1 MSNIKNVLL
10 RFPHLGQQIFQILD
24 NQDLNKCLKVSRYCK
39 TFIEDQKFFWI
50 RRIVQMTNIDIID
63 IGRGVKSFRNLCGQD
78 VTRRWAARRRFLICR
93 NHFLENLLKKSNRKD
108 IQEMHTVSKSKQ
120 QKSQHSNVFYFALL
134 CGQTEIL
141 KKLFNSSTFEDHIK
155 RAMKQTILYH
165 AAERGQMEIVQFIIE
180 SQNPANPR
188 GIYYSLNH
196 GFCDCSNGNT
206 PLHIAAENGQLSICQ
221 LIITYLT
228 DKNPRGYRY
237 NGRPDRRSP
246 LDLAALNGHLDVF
259 KLFFENN
266 DDEKN
271 PKNEF
276 CLGETPLHLA
286 AEKGH
291 FNICN
296 FIIQKLENKK
306 NPRDYS
312 NGTPL
317 HRAAKNGFYS
327 ICELIIQNVRIKFP
341 KDDNGFTPRDLAQ
354 ENGHQ
359 EICQLFEKN
368 PKKRKIG

>member
-1 MSNIKNVLL
+1 MKNVLL

-50 RRIVQMTNIDIID
+50 RRIIQMTNIDIID
-63 IGRGVKSFRNLCGQD
+63 ISRGVRNFRNLGGQE
-78 VTRRWAARRRFLICR
+78 VMRRRAALRRFLICR
-93 NHFLENLLKKSNRKD
+93 NNFLENLLKKSNQKD

-120 QKSQHSNVFYFALL
+120 QKSQHSNVFYFAFL
-134 CGQTEIL
+134 CVQTEIL
-141 KKLFNSSTFEDHIK
+141 KKLFNSSVFEDHIK
-155 RAMKQTILYH
+155 RAMKKSILYH
-165 AAERGQMEIVQFIIE
+165 AAEKGQMEIVQFIIQPIIQT
-180 SQNPANPR
+180 QNPRQIN
-188 GIYYSLNH
+188 YVLNH

-206 PLHIAAENGQLSICQ
+206 LLHIAAENGQLSICQ
-221 LIITYLT
+221 LIIPYLT
-228 DKNPRGYRY
+228 DKNPRGYF
-237 NGRPDRRSP
+237 NGRSDRRSP

-317 HRAAKNGFYS
+317 HRAARNGFYS

>member
-1 MSNIKNVLL
+1 MKNVLL

-24 NQDLNKCLKVSRYCK
+24 NQDLNECLKVSRYCK

-50 RRIVQMTNIDIID
+50 KRIVQMTNIDIILS
-63 IGRGVKSFRNLCGQD
+63 RSESF
-78 VTRRWAARRRFLICR
+78 
-93 NHFLENLLKKSNRKD
+93 FLENLLKESNRKD
-108 IQEMHTVSKSKQ
+108 IQKIHTVAMSKQ
-120 QKSQHSNVFYFALL
+120 QKKWHSNVFHFAFL

-141 KKLFNSSTFEDHIK
+141 KKLFNSSVFEDHIK
-155 RAMKQTILYH
+155 RAMKKTILYH
-165 AAERGQMEIVQFIIE
+165 AAEIGQMEIVQFIIQPIIQT
-180 SQNPANPR
+180 QNPRQIN
-188 GIYYSLNH
+188 YVLNH

-206 PLHIAAENGQLSICQ
+206 LLHIAAENGQLSICQ
-221 LIITYLT
+221 LIIPYLT
-228 DKNPRGYRY
+228 DKNPREFI
-237 NGRPDRRSP
+237 NGRSDRRSP

-317 HRAAKNGFYS
+317 HRAARNGFYS
-327 ICELIIQNVRIKFP
+327 ICELIVQNVRIKFP
-341 KDDNGFTPRDLAQ
+341 KDENGFTPQDLAQ

-359 EICQLFEKN
+359 DICQLFEKN